1 MKTTIDTISEKSLR
15 TYILTEKEREIIE
28 TYLEKGLKL
37 EGFNMLLHRCKQLKD
52 IHQDLELIQK
62 FLEKNK

>member
-1 MKTTIDTISEKSLR
+1 MR
-15 TYILTEKEREIIE
+15 TYILTDREKEVIQ

-52 IHQDLELIQK
+52 IHQDLELIEQ
-62 FLEKNK
+62 FLKKASS